1 MEVQMPAFD
10 SYQITYYSDYDDEAL
25 IQLFQGEETVGQ
37 IHFVKE
43 GQPLRNMIG
52 TQGHVHI
59 TFPISRFDHIMTI
72 LLYEKPL
79 YVEITQPSH
88 QREAVGIIGTASKEP
103 VGEQEG

>member
-1 MEVQMPAFD
+1 MPNFD

-25 IQLFQGEETVGQ
+25 IQLFAGDDLVGQ
-37 IHFVKE
+37 VHFVKD
-43 GQPLRNMIG
+43 GQPLRNMVG
-52 TQGHVHI
+52 AEGHMHL
-59 TFPISRFDHIMTI
+59 TFPISRFDHIHTL

-79 YVEITQPSH
+79 YVDIMQPSH